1 MEKNRHAKGVC
12 SKSISACAFSLSPL
26 FARRG
31 EAGPPPRVAYL
42 NSKVLS
48 QTRFTACD
56 GPENCVYHCLLLLSW
71 PKRRANAT
79 ADCARK

>member
-1 MEKNRHAKGVC
+1 MRKVFVVNRLALVP
-12 SKSISACAFSLSPL
+12 SPSLPSL
-26 FARRG
+26 REGGRLAH
-31 EAGPPPRVAYL
+31 PPRVAYL